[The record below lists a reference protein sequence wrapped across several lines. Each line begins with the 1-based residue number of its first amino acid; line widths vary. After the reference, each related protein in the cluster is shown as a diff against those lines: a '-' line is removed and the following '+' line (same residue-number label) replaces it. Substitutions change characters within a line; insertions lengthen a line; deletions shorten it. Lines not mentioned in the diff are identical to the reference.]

1 MFLDKAYVRFYGNL
15 PNNQNTYAAA
25 DGFNQ
30 VGIEVVPFRSIEEI
44 EGFDD
49 LGERAIVVGNI
60 GDVWAALKKMG
71 VPRPTELDYPAH
83 LDWMLGR
90 TIKTMTIEEVRRGTE
105 RVFVKPVLQKLFTGL
120 VWDPDDPRSRLV
132 LAPYKYETPVLVS
145 EIVDFVSE
153 WRCFIKY
160 NTLVGVKHYKGD
172 VFQPPSA
179 SQLEVA
185 MTLGKAF
192 GKMPDAYALDLGVT
206 AEGKT
211 LLVEANEGY
220 ALGCYGLASIVYA
233 RFLEARWEQFVRGV
247 QSGT

>member
-1 MFLDKAYVRFYGNL
+1 VFLDKAYIRFSGNL

-30 VGIEVVPFRSIEEI
+30 FGVDIIPFRNIEEI

-49 LGERAIVVGNI
+49 IGENAIVVGNI
-60 GDVWAALKKMG
+60 GDVWMALKKMG
-71 VPRPTELDYPAH
+71 LPRPVELDYPEH
-83 LDWMLGR
+83 LDWLMGR
-90 TIKTMTIEEVRRGTE
+90 TVRRATIEEIRRGTE
-105 RVFVKPVLQKLFTGL
+105 RVFVKPVTQKLFTGL

-132 LAPYKYETPVLVS
+132 LAPYEYETPVLVS
-145 EIVDFVSE
+145 DVVDFVSE
-153 WRCFIKY
+153 WRCFIKHHA
-160 NTLVGVKHYKGD
+160 LVGVKHYKGD

-185 MTLGKAF
+185 MTLGR
-192 GKMPDAYALDLGVT
+192 GKMPEAYALDLGVT

-220 ALGCYGLASIVYA
+220 ALGCYGLSSIVYA

-247 QSGT
+247 QSVT